1 MFNVLLMYSKGVKTL
16 CEDLGY
22 EPNEDGFA
30 KAQAIYDAVL
40 KAYPDMAKWMKATE
54 ANAMRLGY
62 VDNIYGR
69 RRRLPEL
76 LLPEYEVDFP
86 EGTPEETKK
95 YYTAFYRGKL
105 KRARFWKDR
114 EKIIQQAL
122 QKGINIS
129 SNQQII
135 AEKKRNIINFCIQG
149 CLISNSHVTTQEYG
163 VVEIHQ
169 LEGKQ
174 FHIWDGENFVKAGC
188 IYSGKKQKVKITLW
202 DKRVIECIPNHK
214 FLFKNTQGKTY
225 FKTADEL
232 AKMKSD
238 VKRLVTSDGTEPSLY
253 TDTVR
258 IRDIEITDEYVDMW
272 DIVDSESHKFVVEGV
287 VSHNSAAVITL
298 RAMRNIS
305 NNERL
310 KELGCKLVMSIHD
323 KLRRSGRV

>member
-1 MFNVLLMYSKGVKTL
+1 MFRAGDDRVFINCDFSKQEPCVLASSSKDQKLISVFHSGKDIYSTIASMMFNNAYEDNLEHYPDGSDNEEGKERRSAAKKVTLSLMYSKGVKTL

-22 EPNEDGFA
+22 EPNEDGIA

-40 KAYPDMAKWMKATE
+40 KAYPDMAKWMKETE

-149 CLISNSHVTTQEYG
+149 
-163 VVEIHQ
+163 
-169 LEGKQ
+169 
-174 FHIWDGENFVKAGC
+174 
-188 IYSGKKQKVKITLW
+188 
-202 DKRVIECIPNHK
+202 
-214 FLFKNTQGKTY
+214 
-225 FKTADEL
+225 
-232 AKMKSD
+232 
-238 VKRLVTSDGTEPSLY
+238 
-253 TDTVR
+253 
-258 IRDIEITDEYVDMW
+258 
-272 DIVDSESHKFVVEGV
+272 
-287 VSHNSAAVITL
+287 SAAVITL
-298 RAMRNIS
+298 RAMRNIY

-323 KLRRSGRV
+323 KLRRSCRV